1 MYKVIKA
8 KALIDAKGGKPIADA
23 AVLIEDGIIREI
35 GVAKQVQWPEA
46 AEIIDLGAKTV
57 LPGMIDCHVHIGSN
71 GEARYEMLAVKE
83 LIPYKAL
90 KAAVHA
96 RTDLEAGFTTL
107 RDMGEAGYIDIAVRQ
122 AINTGMYPG
131 PRLVVSGHG
140 LSITG
145 GHGDSHFVPEVVVT
159 SKIGVIDG
167 ADAARKA
174 AREQLKY
181 GADVLKLMATG
192 GVMSEGTEP
201 GAQQLS
207 YDEMKAAIDEFK
219 KLGKN
224 SAAHAQGTKGIKEAI
239 RAGITSIEH
248 GFFLDAEAIQMM
260 LDNNI
265 YFVPTLVAV
274 HGIVT
279 NGVEAGIPEY
289 AVNKARMAQAAHLDS
304 FRRALAAG
312 VKIAMGTDAGTPFN
326 YHGKNA
332 FELELLVRAGMSPQQ
347 AILATTKTAAELL
360 QVDKQVGTLEAGKY
374 ADIIAVDGDPL
385 SDIKVLQDVKFVM
398 KEGTVI
404 RS

>member
-1 MYKVIKA
+1 MFTVIKA
-8 KALIDAKGGKPIADA
+8 GKLIDGKGGKPILDA
-23 AVLIEDGIIREI
+23 AVIIEDGIIREV
-35 GVAKQVQWPEA
+35 GEAKKMALPETA
-46 AEIIDLGAKTV
+46 AIIDLGDKTI

-71 GEARYEMLAVKE
+71 GEARYEMLTVKE

-90 KAAVHA
+90 KAAVNA

-107 RDMGEAGYIDIAVRQ
+107 RDMGEIGYIDIAVRQ
-122 AINTGMYPG
+122 AINNGMYIG
-131 PRLVVSGHG
+131 PRLVVSGHA

-145 GHGDSHFVPEVVVT
+145 GHGDTHYVPEVKVT
-159 SKIGVIDG
+159 SKVGVVDG

-181 GADVLKLMATG
+181 GADVLKLCATG

-224 SAAHAQGTKGIKEAI
+224 SAAHAQGTKGIKAAI

-260 LDNNI
+260 LDNNV

-279 NGVEAGIPEY
+279 HGIEAGIPEY
-289 AVNKARMAQAAHLDS
+289 AVNKARMAQGAHLDS

-332 FELELLVRAGMSPQQ
+332 FELELLVQAGMTSQQ
-347 AILATTKTAAELL
+347 AIQAATKTAAELL
-360 QVDKQVGTLEAGKY
+360 QVDGKVGTLEVGKF
-374 ADIIAVDGDPL
+374 ADVIAVDGDPL
-385 SDIKVLQDVKFVM
+385 ADVKILQDVKFVM
-398 KEGTVI
+398 KEGVVI

>member
-1 MYKVIKA
+1 MYKVLKA
-8 KALIDAKGGKPIADA
+8 KTLIDGKGGQPIPEA
-23 AVLIEDGIIREI
+23 AILIEDGVIRTA
-35 GVAKQVQWPEA
+35 GPAQAMSWPDS
-46 AEIIDLGAKTV
+46 AEVIDLGEKTV
-57 LPGMIDCHVHIGSN
+57 MPGMIDCHVHIGSN
-71 GEARYEMLAVKE
+71 GEARYELLSVKE
-83 LIPYKAL
+83 LTPYKAL
-90 KAAVHA
+90 KAALHA

-107 RDMGEAGYIDIAVRQ
+107 RDMGEGGYIDIAVRQ
-122 AINTGMYPG
+122 AINAGLYTG
-131 PRLVVSGHG
+131 PRLVVSGHS

-145 GHGDSHFVPEVVVT
+145 GHGDSHFIPEVRVT
-159 SKIGVIDG
+159 SKIGVVDG
-167 ADAARKA
+167 PDAARKA

-181 GADVLKLMATG
+181 GADVLKLCATG

-219 KLGKN
+219 KLGKT
-224 SAAHAQGTKGIKEAI
+224 SAAHAQGTKGIKDAI

-260 LDNNI
+260 LDNNV
-265 YFVPTLVAV
+265 YLVPTLVAV

-332 FELELLVRAGMSPQQ
+332 FELELLVKAGMTPQQ
-347 AILATTKTAAELL
+347 AIQATTKTAAELL
-360 QVDKQVGTLEAGKY
+360 QIEKMTGTLEAGKS

-385 SDIKVLQDVKFVM
+385 TDIKLLQSVKFVM
-398 KEGTVI
+398 KEGKII